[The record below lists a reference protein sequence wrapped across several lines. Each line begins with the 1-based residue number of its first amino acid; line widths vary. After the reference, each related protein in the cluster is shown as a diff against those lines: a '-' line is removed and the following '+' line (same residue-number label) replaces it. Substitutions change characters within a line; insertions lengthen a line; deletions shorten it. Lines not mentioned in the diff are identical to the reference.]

1 MRMMFLTARAMKPQ
15 SRLEGS
21 TITDSF
27 QNSLNKLIERAEK
40 QASLA
45 TRLELT
51 MLLDPRNCWPFSS

>member
-51 MLLDPRNCWPFSS
+51 ILLDPRNCWPFSS

>member
-1 MRMMFLTARAMKPQ
+1 MRMMFLTARAMKLQ

-51 MLLDPRNCWPFSS
+51 ILLDPRNCWPFSS

>member
-1 MRMMFLTARAMKPQ
+1 MRMTFLTAGPMNPQ

-27 QNSLNKLIERAEK
+27 QTGPNKLIERGEK

-45 TRLELT
+45 TRLGLK
-51 MLLDPRNCWPFSS
+51 MLLDPRNCWPS